1 MNKVFIYSNG
11 CIENQVDDSLFREFF
26 RKNNWQIED
35 NNSKADLIL
44 VNTCGNGPPADDD
57 SIEKI
62 IQFQKG
68 KKPGSDLIVCGCL
81 PKMNEKRLREVFK
94 GTTFGPRSLNKL
106 DELINAKIKITEV
119 SGNILDRKS
128 FNPYSKF
135 LEKTLVRTTEYI
147 TWLDKHFKVNIKL
160 YFRRLVAFW
169 YDTTMFYIDVATG
182 CLGNCSYCA
191 IKHAKGRVKS
201 KPISKIIGEFRCGLK
216 QGYKEFVLSGDD
228 VGSYGRDIGTN
239 SIRLLEEFLKE
250 EGDYKIHIRYI
261 EPERLIEMF
270 PDLKEVFKTRK
281 ILSFCSSV
289 QSGNNRILKLMNKK
303 YTIEEW
309 KKCIRELNKEF
320 PSLLIRTQI
329 IVGFPSETEEEF
341 NDTLKLVEELKFD
354 TVAVFEYFN
363 LPNTEASNMDD
374 QIPDSIK
381 RKRRK
386 KLIRK
391 WLLNKYMLR
400 NT

>member
-35 NNSKADLIL
+35 NYSKADLIL
-44 VNTCGNGPPADDD
+44 VNTCGNGPPPEED

-62 IQFQKG
+62 MQFQKS
-68 KKPGSDLIVCGCL
+68 GSELIVCGCL

-94 GTTFGPRSLNKL
+94 GSTFGPRELNRL
-106 DELINAKIKITEV
+106 DGLINAEIKIAEV
-119 SGNILDRKS
+119 NGNILDRKS

-135 LEKTLVRTTEYI
+135 IERVLVRTTQFVA
-147 TWLDKHFKVNIKL
+147 WLDERFKIDLKNI
-160 YFRRLVAFW
+160 FRRLIGFW

-216 QGYKEFVLSGDD
+216 QGYKEFVLSADD

-239 SIRLLEEFLKE
+239 SIRLLEEILKE

-261 EPERLIEMF
+261 EPKRLIEMF
-270 PDLKEVFKTRK
+270 PDLKEVFKTNK

-309 KKCIRELNKEF
+309 KKCVRELNKEF

-354 TVAVFEYFN
+354 SVAVFEYFN
-363 LPNTEASNMDD
+363 MPNTKASNMDD
-374 QIPDSIK
+374 PILDSIK

-391 WLLNKYMLR
+391 WFLNKYVLR
-400 NT
+400 NR